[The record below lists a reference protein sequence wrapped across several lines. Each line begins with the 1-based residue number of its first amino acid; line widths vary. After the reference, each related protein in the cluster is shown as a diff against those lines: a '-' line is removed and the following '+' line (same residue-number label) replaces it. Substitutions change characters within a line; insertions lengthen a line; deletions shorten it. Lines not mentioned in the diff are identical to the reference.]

1 MSDASYFL
9 NRELQELR
17 LAEQAINPRVQLV
30 HLTMARKYSE
40 RAMAELGV
48 PAKPEVASAHQ
59 RLTR

>member
-17 LAEQAINPRVQLV
+17 LAEQAINPKVRLV

-40 RAMAELGV
+40 CALAELGV
-48 PAKPEVASAHQ
+48 RAKPELQV
-59 RLTR
+59 LING